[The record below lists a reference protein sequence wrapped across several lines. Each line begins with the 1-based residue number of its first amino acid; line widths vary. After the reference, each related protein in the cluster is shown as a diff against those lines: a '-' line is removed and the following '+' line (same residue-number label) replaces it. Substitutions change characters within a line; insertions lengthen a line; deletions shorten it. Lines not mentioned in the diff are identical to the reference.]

1 MRSKPLSRMRAR
13 TCTPPSTFRTGVRE
27 RSSRPR
33 EERERVAPSQPE
45 RKLAA
50 ILAADIEGYSRLM
63 HEDEEVALAT
73 LSSHREIIDGLITAA
88 HGRVTGS
95 AGDSVLAEFA
105 SIVDAVH
112 CGVAIQQA
120 LAKANAD
127 LSAERRLELRIGIN
141 VGDVMVQDGDVFG
154 DGVNIAARLEGLA
167 APGGI
172 CVSRSVR
179 DHVRDRVA
187 YEFDD
192 LGEQCVKNIARPLRV
207 FRLVVDPNV
216 PALPPTQRIESLAT
230 DNTVATETG
239 SLEISFWQSVEAGS
253 TFAEYQAYLERYPDG
268 SFATLARARLAVDP
282 VAAVHDHSVEVAFW
296 NSVKDS
302 TDPEMFLAYL
312 GKYPQGEFASLAEI
326 GIRIA
331 ETKISQPSGI
341 AALAGLLKSAFS
353 SEADS

>member
-13 TCTPPSTFRTGVRE
+13 TWTPPSTFRADVRE
-27 RSSRPR
+27 RSSHPR
-33 EERERVAPSQPE
+33 EDRECAATSQPE

-73 LSSHREIIDGLITAA
+73 LSSHREIIDGLILAA
-88 HGRVTGS
+88 HGRITGS

-105 SIVDAVH
+105 SVVDAVH

-120 LAKANAD
+120 LAKANAE

-141 VGDVMVQDGDVFG
+141 VGDVMMQDGDVFG

-179 DHVRDRVA
+179 DQVRDRVA

-216 PALPPTQRIESLAT
+216 PALLPTRRNESLAT
-230 DNTVATETG
+230 EDTVTADTT
-239 SLEISFWQSVEAGS
+239 SLEISFWQSVEARS
-253 TFAEYQAYLERYPDG
+253 TFAEYHAYLERYPDG
-268 SFATLARARLAVDP
+268 SFATLARARLSMDQVS
-282 VAAVHDHSVEVAFW
+282 VVHDHNVEVAFW

-302 TDPEMFLAYL
+302 TDPEMFLAYIA
-312 GKYPQGEFASLAEI
+312 KYPQGEFASLAEI
-326 GIRIA
+326 RIRVA
-331 ETKISQPSGI
+331 KSTMGQPTGI

-353 SEADS
+353 SEAES

>member
-1 MRSKPLSRMRAR
+1 
-13 TCTPPSTFRTGVRE
+13 
-27 RSSRPR
+27 
-33 EERERVAPSQPE
+33 
-45 RKLAA
+45 
-50 ILAADIEGYSRLM
+50 M
-63 HEDEEVALAT
+63 HEDEVVALAT
-73 LSSHREIIDGLITAA
+73 LSSHRDIIDGLITAA
-88 HGRVTGS
+88 HGRITGS

-120 LAKANAD
+120 LAKANAN
-127 LSAERRLELRIGIN
+127 LCAERRLELRIGIN

-216 PALPPTQRIESLAT
+216 PALPPTQRNETLAT
-230 DNTVATETG
+230 SDSVAAETQ
-239 SLEISFWQSVEAGS
+239 SPEISFWQSVEAGS
-253 TFAEYQAYLERYPDG
+253 TFADYHAYLEQYPNG
-268 SFATLARARLAVDP
+268 SFAPLAQARLSMDQMAEVQ
-282 VAAVHDHSVEVAFW
+282 DHSVEMAFW

-312 GKYPQGEFASLAEI
+312 GKYPEGEFASLAD
-326 GIRIA
+326 IRIRMA
-331 ETKISQPSGI
+331 ETKIRQPSGM

-353 SEADS
+353 SKANS

>member
-1 MRSKPLSRMRAR
+1 
-13 TCTPPSTFRTGVRE
+13 
-27 RSSRPR
+27 
-33 EERERVAPSQPE
+33 
-45 RKLAA
+45 
-50 ILAADIEGYSRLM
+50 M

-73 LSSHREIIDGLITAA
+73 LSSHREIIDGLIAAA
-88 HGRVTGS
+88 HGRITGS

-112 CGVAIQQA
+112 CGVAIQQS
-120 LAKANAD
+120 LSKANAD

-179 DHVRDRVA
+179 DHVRDRVG

-192 LGEQCVKNIARPLRV
+192 LGEQYVKNIARPLRV
-207 FRLVVDPNV
+207 FRLVFDPNV
-216 PALPPTQRIESLAT
+216 PALLPTQRDESMVTDDAVAT
-230 DNTVATETG
+230 DTHSV
-239 SLEISFWQSVEAGS
+239 EISFWQSVEASG
-253 TFAEYQAYLERYPDG
+253 TFAEYNAYLERYPNG
-268 SFATLARARLAVDP
+268 SFVTLAQARLSMDRVSE
-282 VAAVHDHSVEVAFW
+282 VQDHSVEVAFW

-302 TDPEMFLAYL
+302 TDPEMLHAYL
-312 GKYPQGEFASLAEI
+312 GKYPEGEFASLAEI
-326 GIRIA
+326 RIRTA
-331 ETKISQPSGI
+331 ETKTGQPVGI
-341 AALAGLLKSAFS
+341 AALAGFLKSAFA